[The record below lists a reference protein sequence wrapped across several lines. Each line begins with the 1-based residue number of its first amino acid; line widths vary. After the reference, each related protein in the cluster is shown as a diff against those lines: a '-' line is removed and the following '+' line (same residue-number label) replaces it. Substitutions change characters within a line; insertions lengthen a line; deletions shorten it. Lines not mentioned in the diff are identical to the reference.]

1 MQILTSVLPPYK
13 VMPISVSLC
22 EMNKT
27 KANKRIQQQQNQQ
40 QHTKKQQ
47 QQKKNMRLNNKALF
61 VYFYFLLCD
70 FMWCVYCGGGLEDIL
85 YHENIRKFY

>member
-27 KANKRIQQQQNQQ
+27 KANKRIQQQNQQ
-40 QHTKKQQ
+40 QHTKKTTTA
-47 QQKKNMRLNNKALF
+47 KKKP
-61 VYFYFLLCD
+61 CD
-70 FMWCVYCGGGLEDIL
+70 
-85 YHENIRKFY
+85 

>member
-27 KANKRIQQQQNQQ
+27 KANKRIQQQNQQ
-40 QHTKKQQ
+40 QHKKKQQ
-47 QQKKNMRLNNKALF
+47 QQKKT
-61 VYFYFLLCD
+61 CD
-70 FMWCVYCGGGLEDIL
+70 
-85 YHENIRKFY
+85 